1 MKVIIEGADLS
12 GKTYAIERIAK
23 KFNSGF
29 IIKNAYKPK
38 SAEDSTKIY
47 KQYWDI
53 VDCIKRYNKDALV
66 ILDRFFPS
74 QAVYS
79 ILREVDEMK
88 HPQIQ
93 FLEQYCKDTNY
104 KYIYLDTPLKVLE
117 ERYDK
122 RGDEHIKKE
131 QLLMLKERYDTFFEL
146 CTLDKIKIN
155 TLDEDWLTQVEN
167 FIEEKE

>member
-1 MKVIIEGADLS
+1 MKLIIDGPDLS

-23 KFNSGF
+23 KYNSGL

-38 SAEDSTKIY
+38 KKTDSIKIY
-47 KQYWDI
+47 NQYWKI
-53 VDCIKRYNKDALV
+53 LSIAENYKQAI

-79 ILREVDEMK
+79 ILRGEDEMTSSY
-88 HPQIQ
+88 IIL
-93 FLEQYCKDTNY
+93 LEVYCKKHGF
-104 KYIYLDTPLKVLE
+104 KYIYLDTSLEVLK
-117 ERYDK
+117 ERYDQ

-131 QLLMLKERYDTFFEL
+131 QLLMLKNRYDKYYEQ

-155 TLDEDWLTQVEN
+155 TLDEDWLQQVEK
-167 FIEEKE
+167 FVGD